1 MLARYKSFVVIL
13 VLIFASTYSL
23 PVLYPDNPSLD
34 ISSVNKVYSDED
46 LSTLIS
52 SLLKKDSIEYIDI
65 RSSNG
70 SYTVVFASQDLQTIA
85 QRKLID
91 GLPQDYTV
99 ALSSVST
106 TPRWLSSL
114 GARPM
119 KLGLDLRGGVHF
131 LLEVDLASLMEQKLL
146 NYSKEIKTW
155 LRNNKIRYRKVEL
168 DEKAIVIDLRNDD
181 KEVVLSGLRKNFSEL
196 EMLKSNTGSKLQ
208 YAFTASKEKEI
219 VDYAIGQNLITLRNR
234 VNELGV
240 SEPVVQR
247 QGKNYITVQLP
258 GVANAADAKRILGTT
273 ANLEFRLEA
282 DPDTYGI
289 YFPFKNSN
297 RKAFLQRNIIVTG
310 DNIESASAS
319 FDENMQPQVNINLD
333 NKGGKLMTRATAT
346 AIGKRMAVIFI
357 EHKLPPKGLGSN
369 SKTKQYIEKN
379 VISFATVQSVLGNQF
394 RITGL
399 DSPQEAS
406 QLALLLRSG
415 SLAAPVMIVQERT
428 IGPSL
433 GQQNIEHGINAIVLG
448 FILVMLFI
456 FFYYRI
462 FGLIANAALLFNIMM
477 ITACMSLLG
486 AVLTL
491 PGMAAIVLTVGMAVD
506 ANVLIFSRIKEELK
520 KGLQP
525 KVAINNGYDK
535 AFITIL
541 DANVTTL
548 IAALILFAVGTGAVQ
563 GFAITLSLGILTSMF
578 SSIIFTRVCIHL
590 VYGIRSQCNVISI
603 GKY

>member
-1 MLARYKSFVVIL
+1 MLVRYKSFLVVL
-13 VLIFASTYSL
+13 VLIFASIYSL

-34 ISSVNKVYSDED
+34 ISSVNSVSSDEEF
-46 LSTLIS
+46 SNLIS
-52 SLLKKDSIEYIDI
+52 SLLKKDSIDYIDI
-65 RSSNG
+65 RHSNG

-85 QRKLID
+85 LRKLVD
-91 GLPQDYTV
+91 GLPQGYIV
-99 ALSSVST
+99 ALSSVPA
-106 TPRWLSSL
+106 TPGWLSAL
-114 GARPM
+114 GGKPM

-131 LLEVDLASLMEQKLL
+131 LLEVDLASLIDQKLL
-146 NYSKEIKTW
+146 NYSKEIKGW
-155 LRNNKIRYRKVEL
+155 LRNQKIRYRKVEL
-168 DEKAIVIDLRNDD
+168 EDGVIIIDLRNDD
-181 KEVVLSGLRKNFSEL
+181 KDSVLSGLRKKFSEL
-196 EMLKSNTGSKLQ
+196 EMLKSNSGSKLK
-208 YAFTASKEKEI
+208 YVFTASEEKEI

-258 GVANAADAKRILGTT
+258 GVANAADAKRILGST

-282 DPDTYGI
+282 DTDTYGL
-289 YFPFKNSN
+289 YVPFKNSN
-297 RKAFLQRNIIVTG
+297 RKAFLQRDIIVTG
-310 DNIESASAS
+310 DNVESASAS

-333 NKGGKLMTRATAT
+333 NKGGKLMTRATSS

-357 EHKLPPKGLGSN
+357 EHKLSPKGLDPN
-369 SKTKQYIEKN
+369 TKLKQYIEKS

-399 DSPQEAS
+399 DSQQEAS
-406 QLALLLRSG
+406 RLALLLRSG

-448 FILVMLFI
+448 FILVMIFI
-456 FFYYRI
+456 LFYYRT
-462 FGLIANAALLFNIMM
+462 FGLIANAALIFNILM

-520 KGLQP
+520 KGVQP
-525 KVAINNGYDK
+525 KVAINSGYDK

-541 DANVTTL
+541 DANITTL

-578 SSIIFTRVCIHL
+578 SAIIFTRVCVHL
-590 VYGIRSQCNVISI
+590 VYGIRSQCNIISI